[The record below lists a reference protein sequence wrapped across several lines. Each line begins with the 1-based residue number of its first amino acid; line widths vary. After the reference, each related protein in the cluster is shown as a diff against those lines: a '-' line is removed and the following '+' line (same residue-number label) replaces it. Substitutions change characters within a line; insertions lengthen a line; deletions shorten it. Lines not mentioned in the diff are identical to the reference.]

1 MRFHKNLSVSS
12 SDESREAIR
21 CTRGCSGLLLK
32 IQSVGDGGLSFL
44 GFGNVPRRRIGT
56 LYFISLNRTHSVVR
70 LCLLG
75 FLVILI

>member
-21 CTRGCSGLLLK
+21 RNAWVLSTPVEDT
-32 IQSVGDGGLSFL
+32 VGDGGLSFL
-44 GFGNVPRRRIGT
+44 GFEKVPRRTIGS

-70 LCLLG
+70 FCLLG
-75 FLVILI
+75 FLLILI